1 MAMSEIDELSQQQF
15 EETLP
20 QTSKSSAEY
29 EDEICQMRT
38 AYDARL
44 ILARMQTEAVRAGII
59 DLDGL
64 RLADLSRV
72 TLRPDDKLIGA
83 KEAMESLRRAKP
95 WLFGAALSSS
105 SSSVAPP
112 SQPARPRSA
121 LEMTDEEYIAARTA
135 LVNRRL

>member
-1 MAMSEIDELSQQQF
+1 MSETDLSSQQPL
-15 EETLP
+15 EETP
-20 QTSKSSAEY
+20 SQTSKSAAEY
-29 EDEICQMRT
+29 EDEIGQIRT

-64 RLADLSRV
+64 RLADLSKV
-72 TLRPDDKLIGA
+72 TLRSDDKLVGA
-83 KEAMESLRRAKP
+83 RDVVENLRRAKP
-95 WLFGAALSSS
+95 WLFGATLSSS
-105 SSSVAPP
+105 SPAVAPP

-121 LEMTDEEYIAARTA
+121 LEMTEEEYMAARAA